1 MLKADYSKLA
11 KYYDFLQQEID
22 YQVWLDFLNG
32 NIKKL
37 KKGNEKIKVLEIG
50 CGTGKLAAM
59 LDLDQIDYTGFD
71 LSPEMIEIAQNRN
84 LKAKFL
90 VDDATTFT
98 LNETFDLIIC
108 FMDTI
113 NYLTTSEQVENTFK
127 QVDNHLK
134 SHGRFLFDIH
144 QEDNIENFDD
154 YQEIG
159 YIDEVKYI
167 WHSKQITERHVNH
180 FFTFIDE
187 DGQIDE
193 RHEQMIESKAYYKQK
208 LEKYFKIL
216 TTISDDYRDYFIV
229 LKGE

>member
-167 WHSKQITERHVNH
+167 WHSKQIAERHVNH

>member
-1 MLKADYSKLA
+1 MLKPDYSKLA

-22 YQVWLDFLNG
+22 YQVWIDFLNG

-37 KKGNEKIKVLEIG
+37 KKSNEKIKVLEIG

-59 LDLDQIDYTGFD
+59 LDLNKIDYTGFD

-84 LKAKFL
+84 LNAKFL
-90 VDDATTFT
+90 VDDATTFE
-98 LNETFDLIIC
+98 LGETYDIIIC

-134 SHGRFLFDIH
+134 THGRFLFDIH
-144 QEDNIENFDD
+144 QEDNIDNFDD

-167 WHSKQITERHVNH
+167 WHSKQISERHVNH

-193 RHEQMIESKAYYKQK
+193 RHEQMIESKAYYQLK

-216 TTISDDYRDYFIV
+216 TTISDDYREYFIV
-229 LKGE
+229 IKGE